1 MYSSYSS
8 LLIQKRDVLVDITED
23 LKILNKRLVLS
34 EIPDTL
40 FKVNIAGYNEK
51 DYSGY
56 MLGTKLQSNEF
67 TVDYALGI
75 VYFSESVADNS
86 TVSCTYK
93 GTGYAKY
100 PASRVYFQNTDGTY
114 SDFGDIGRFVVENNK
129 FIYKN
134 PVTNFSNIAT
144 TYPSPLL
151 GWVVQVTSTNDWYR
165 YDGTSWVKYQNYS
178 TSGYANSSDLAITNS
193 NVTLKLDKS
202 SVTDNLTT
210 TDATKPLSAKQGN
223 VLKGLIDAN
232 AASISVHTTTLGT
245 KADTTSVN
253 DNLALKAPLNSPTF
267 TGVAKA
273 PTPSPN
279 NNSTQI
285 ATTEYVLGQA
295 STDLPIMS
303 GGTAQVGTSWKYAR
317 ADHRHP
323 TDNSRAPLYN
333 PNFTGTVTMPTSK
346 VTGNQTV
353 DGYSEVGGNLNV
365 YGTISEGGN
374 LLSAKYQPKTAIQ
387 SGTLLW
393 SGALYPPAITLTMS
407 GSIQD
412 CQNGFMLVWSDYDQP
427 TATSNGW
434 DWWVTFIPKSQTPG
448 QTMVHLVPTGF
459 TSSAVSYSGKQII
472 LTSNTT
478 ISGSPDN
485 SSVDNNSVDVVLRE
499 VRAW

>member
-8 LLIQKRDVLVDITED
+8 LLIQKRDVFVDITED
-23 LKILNKRLVLS
+23 LKLLNKRVVLS

-40 FKVNIAGYNEK
+40 FKVNIVGFTEK

-67 TVDYALGI
+67 TVDYALGV
-75 VYFSESVADNS
+75 VYFSDSVTDGSNV
-86 TVSCTYK
+86 TCTYK

-100 PASRVYFQNTDGTY
+100 PASRIYFQNTDGTY
-114 SDFGDIGRFVVENNK
+114 SDFGNIGQFVVDNNK

-134 PVTNFSNIAT
+134 PVANFSNIAT

-178 TSGYANSSDLAITNS
+178 TSGYANSSDLAITNT
-193 NVTLKLDKS
+193 NVTNLSNTKFDKT
-202 SVTDNLTT
+202 SVVDNITT
-210 TDATKPLSAKQGN
+210 TDGTKALSAKQGN

-232 AASISVHTTTLGT
+232 TASISANVTAIGT
-245 KADTTSVN
+245 KADTTTVN
-253 DNLALKAPLNSPTF
+253 NNLALKAPLNSPIL
-267 TGVAKA
+267 TGVPRA
-273 PTPSPN
+273 PTPTPN
-279 NNSTQI
+279 NNSTQV
-285 ATTEYVLGQA
+285 ATTEYVVGQA

-303 GGTAQVGTSWKYAR
+303 GGTAQVGTSWTYAR
-317 ADHRHP
+317 SDHRHP
-323 TDNSRAPLYN
+323 TDSSRAPLYN
-333 PNFTGTVTMPTSK
+333 PNFTGTVTIPTLN
-346 VTGNQTV
+346 VTGNETV
-353 DGYSEVGGNLNV
+353 AGNHTV
-365 YGTISEGGN
+365 SGSIYEGGVS
-374 LLSAKYQPKTAIQ
+374 LSTKYQPRTAIQ

-393 SGALYPPAITLTMS
+393 SGSLYPPAITLTMS

-412 CQNGFMLVWSDYDQP
+412 CANGFMLVWSDYDQP
-427 TATSNGW
+427 TATANGW
-434 DWWVTFIPKSQTPG
+434 DWWVTFIPKSQMPG
-448 QTMVHLVPTGF
+448 QTMIHLIPNNF
-459 TSSAVSYSGKQII
+459 SSSSVNYTGKQII

-485 SSVDNNSVDVVLRE
+485 SSFDNNSVDVVLRE

>member
-8 LLIQKRDVLVDITED
+8 LLIQKRDVFVDITED

-40 FKVNIAGYNEK
+40 FKVNIAGYTEK

-67 TVDYALGI
+67 TVDYALGV
-75 VYFSESVADNS
+75 VYFSDSVADNT

-100 PASRVYFQNTDGTY
+100 PASRIYFQNSDGTY
-114 SDFGDIGRFVVENNK
+114 SDFGNIGQFVVDNNK

-193 NVTLKLDKS
+193 NVTNLSNVKLDKS

-232 AASISVHTTTLGT
+232 AASIAANVTTLGT
-245 KADTTSVN
+245 KADKTSVN
-253 DNLALKAPLNSPTF
+253 DSLALKAPLSSPSFSGVPMAPTPALNSNGNQIATTAFVIGQLSTTMPSMNGTAAIGLNWTFARADHVHPTDITRAPLASPTF
-267 TGVAKA
+267 TG
-273 PTPSPN
+273 
-279 NNSTQI
+279 
-285 ATTEYVLGQA
+285 
-295 STDLPIMS
+295 
-303 GGTAQVGTSWKYAR
+303 
-317 ADHRHP
+317 
-323 TDNSRAPLYN
+323 
-333 PNFTGTVTMPTSK
+333 TVTIPTSN
-346 VTGNQTV
+346 VTGSQTVAGNQTV
-353 DGYSEVGGNLNV
+353 A
-365 YGTISEGGN
+365 GTISEGGV
-374 LLSAKYQPKTAIQ
+374 LLSAKYQPRTVIQ

-448 QTMVHLVPTGF
+448 QTMIHLVPTLF
-459 TSSAVSYSGKQII
+459 TSSAVNYSGKQIT

-478 ISGSPDN
+478 ITGSPDN
-485 SSVDNNSVDVVLRE
+485 SSSDNNSVDVVLRE